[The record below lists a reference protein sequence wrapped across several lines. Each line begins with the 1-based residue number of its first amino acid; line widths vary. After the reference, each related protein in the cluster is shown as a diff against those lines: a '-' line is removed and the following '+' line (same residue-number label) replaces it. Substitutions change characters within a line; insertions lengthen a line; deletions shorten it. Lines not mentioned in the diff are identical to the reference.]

1 MDIFMIFEKGGVI
14 MYPILLCS
22 IISVAVLF
30 ERIVSL
36 RRSKIISNQDLILHL
51 AGKKSWDEI
60 AKEVKKKDDLFSR
73 ILDLAIADTTN
84 EDPVKVTEMYAKK
97 VSADIY
103 RWTSIPGVMATV
115 SPLLGLLGT
124 VLGMIKIFTRFTEA
138 GGNPM
143 ILAGGIWEALITTA
157 AGLTVAIPSLV
168 IYRYLNYRADE
179 SLADLEFALEKVLL
193 FKSGAGVKEK
203 DVPVLSSNGNK

>member
-22 IISVAVLF
+22 IISIAVLF
-30 ERIVSL
+30 ERIFSL
-36 RRSKIISNQDLILHL
+36 RASKIFSNPDLILHL
-51 AGKKSWDEI
+51 AQNGSWDEI

-73 ILDLAIADTTN
+73 ILDLVLEDNTG
-84 EDPVKVTEMYAKK
+84 EDPVKITEMYAKK
-97 VSADIY
+97 VSAEIY
-103 RWTSIPGVMATV
+103 RWISVPGVMATV

-168 IYRYLNYRADE
+168 IYRYLNYKADE
-179 SLADLEFALEKVLL
+179 SVADLEFLLEKVLL
-193 FKSGAGVKEK
+193 YRSGRK
-203 DVPVLSSNGNK
+203 NN

>member
-1 MDIFMIFEKGGVI
+1 MDIFVIFEKGGVI

-30 ERIVSL
+30 ERLFFL
-36 RRSKIISNQDLILHL
+36 RRSRIVSNSDLILHL
-51 AGKKSWDEI
+51 AQKGSWGEI
-60 AKEVKKKDDLFSR
+60 AKEVKKNDDLFSR
-73 ILDLAIADTTN
+73 ILDLVLADTTD

-97 VSADIY
+97 VSSDIY
-103 RWTSIPGVMATV
+103 RWISVPGVMATI

-157 AGLTVAIPSLV
+157 AGLTVAIPSLI
-168 IYRYLNYRADE
+168 IYRFLNYKADE
-179 SLADLEFALEKVLL
+179 RLADLEFVLEKVLL
-193 FKSGAGVKEK
+193 YKSEKNKNSGV
-203 DVPVLSSNGNK
+203 

>member
-1 MDIFMIFEKGGVI
+1 MDILTIFEKGGI
-14 MYPILLCS
+14 TMYPILLCS
-22 IISVAVLF
+22 IISIAVLF
-30 ERIVSL
+30 ERIFALRKSRIVS
-36 RRSKIISNQDLILHL
+36 NPDLIIHL
-51 AGKKSWDEI
+51 AEKDSWDEI
-60 AKEVKKKDDLFSR
+60 AKEVKKKDDFLSQ
-73 ILDLAIADTTN
+73 ILDLTIADNTN
-84 EDPVKVTEMYAKK
+84 EDPAKVTEMYAKK

-103 RWTSIPGVMATV
+103 RWVSIPGVMATV

-168 IYRYLNYRADE
+168 IYRYLNYIADK
-179 SLADLEFALEKVLL
+179 SVSDLEFVLERILL
-193 FKSGAGVKEK
+193 FKSGRNRK
-203 DVPVLSSNGNK
+203 